1 MKIKISYIVYV
12 LIATIFAGY
21 SILTDIKETIH
32 YQAIY
37 SHLGLMIGLLIA
49 ASVLIGIT
57 KSLIKELTD

>member
-12 LIATIFAGY
+12 VIATIFAGL
-21 SILTDIKETIH
+21 SIFTDIFETLH
-32 YQAIY
+32 FEAIF
-37 SHLGLMIGLLIA
+37 SHLGLLIA